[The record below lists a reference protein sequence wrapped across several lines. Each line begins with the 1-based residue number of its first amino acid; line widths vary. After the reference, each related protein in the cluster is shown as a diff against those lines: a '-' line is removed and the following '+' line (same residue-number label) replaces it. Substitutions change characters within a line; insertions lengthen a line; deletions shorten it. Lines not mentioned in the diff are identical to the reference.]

1 MPSSPPARRHPS
13 LPSSSPARAPP
24 KRSLY
29 STWSEGCATPIRMEG
44 LKRQKRR
51 LAHESEESAYSSE
64 GDEESD
70 DSPVY
75 NASR

>member
-1 MPSSPPARRHPS
+1 
-13 LPSSSPARAPP
+13 
-24 KRSLY
+24 
-29 STWSEGCATPIRMEG
+29 MEG